1 MLLLC
6 LLELNSISFRT
17 ITLPNRLS
25 VNLFAGLLVI
35 SIIGI
40 DCSLYSLDN
49 NICSIPLYIIGFY
62 INLYEQMNT
71 LLQMFIFTLL
81 TTDYDSGI
89 IYING

>member
-1 MLLLC
+1 MLNQIC
-6 LLELNSISFRT
+6 GELHHLDDLPGDSLSSF
-17 ITLPNRLS
+17 S
-25 VNLFAGLLVI
+25 VF
-35 SIIGI
+35 

-89 IYING
+89 I